1 MKLIVLDGYA
11 LNPGDL
17 SYECLNQF
25 GDVTIYDRTDS
36 EAEAIASDPDAEG
49 YTDINKMM
57 EDILSVAEQEPE
69 YKV

>member
-36 EAEAIASDPDAEG
+36 EAEAISRIGEAEIVS
-49 YTDINKMM
+49 TRFPLPS
-57 EDILSVAEQEPE
+57 LSWPPAQTSA
-69 YKV
+69 